1 VPGRTRASAR
11 APSRQALEERL
22 CHIWAETLELES
34 VAPDDDFFELGGDS
48 LAATAMFDAIA
59 EDLGFEVAAPTLLG
73 ASTVRT
79 LVDALLKERNELS
92 PLVTIR
98 ASGSRR
104 ALFVVHNIVDDLF
117 YARRLAD
124 LLDEDQPVYVLRPP
138 AGTDLT
144 SVESLISSY
153 VPAVRRVD
161 PDGPHQF
168 YGFSFGGVIA
178 FELAVE
184 LQRRGQEVGLLA
196 LGDTAAPRTFDSA
209 DGLSAAEVAPWLLP
223 KPPDPIQRRALAA
236 ALRAT
241 RRPPRD
247 TARELASGIRWL
259 SGRRGRA
266 FVRNRFSRAERAR
279 RERDYHN
286 SAAAAAAVELMT
298 TLARNYAP
306 TDPFV
311 GRLVLLR
318 TDDDAKVPHL
328 DWGAFYDPRLLD
340 RQRGWGPYV
349 TGEIDIVRV
358 PGHHYELSNTFLPP
372 IAAVLRERM
381 VDRCT

>member
-1 VPGRTRASAR
+1 
-11 APSRQALEERL
+11 
-22 CHIWAETLELES
+22 
-34 VAPDDDFFELGGDS
+34 
-48 LAATAMFDAIA
+48 LAAASMLQAIA
-59 EDLGFEVAAPTLLG
+59 DQFGLEVAAPTLLG
-73 ASTVRT
+73 ASTVTT
-79 LVDALLKERNELS
+79 LVDALVAERSELS
-92 PLVTIR
+92 ALIAIR
-98 ASGSRR
+98 RSGSRR
-104 ALFVVHNIVDDLF
+104 PLFVVHNVLDDLF

-124 LLDEDQPVYVLRPP
+124 LLGEDQPVYVLRPP
-138 AGTDLT
+138 PGTDLT

-153 VPAVRRVD
+153 VPALRRVD

-184 LQRRGQEVGLLA
+184 LQRQGQEVGLLA
-196 LGDTAAPRTFDSA
+196 LGDTAAPGTFNSA

-236 ALRAT
+236 ALRAI
-241 RRPPRD
+241 RRPPQD

-259 SGRRGRA
+259 SGREGRA
-266 FVRNRFSRAERAR
+266 VVRNRFSRAERAR

-286 SAAAAAAVELMT
+286 SVAAAAAVELLT
-298 TLARNYAP
+298 TLARTYEP

-318 TDDDAKVPHL
+318 TDDDAKAPHL
-328 DWGAFYDPRLLD
+328 DWGAFYNPRVLD

-349 TGEIDIVRV
+349 TGEIDIVMV
-358 PGHHYELSNTFLPP
+358 PGHHYELSKTFLPP

-381 VDRCT
+381 ADRCT